1 MPKPLQ
7 WKYSSPGY
15 HRDMAKKEEAALAV
29 ARSAVLY
36 VGSYKVE
43 EAFLIPG
50 TTCSRIGHRM

>member
-50 TTCSRIGHRM
+50 TTCPLR